1 MPRPEVTRT
10 NSKSDKQPL
19 YSSMD
24 GEADNSEASASIEEV
39 RKNSSKKD
47 AVRSSASQKPKI
59 RTSEKNRSA
68 SIFSSTSSPNA
79 KSLESSISKIGKS
92 GSPSRKSSS
101 ANARANQQETQP
113 LMEFDDSWESSEQ
126 NGPSL
131 PYGQG
136 KENIPVTS
144 RPIKKTSQPALRP
157 TAISGTKPSKGKAP
171 APTAKSVDIATGQD
185 SKLVESSLDQ
195 AANVV
200 STSDASKQKASVLT
214 KTTTVV
220 AAKKRA
226 SVPNASQSPA
236 KPARDQD
243 HQDLLP
249 IGPGQKK
256 QKAKAIQETKQQ
268 RLQRPRPESVAY
280 MNAHKLDLIELM
292 TGEDTDQNAEALYE
306 KMATICTDKKLKN
319 SQKLECLRGE
329 AGKVCTTLTRDV
341 NVYFEAL
348 VIQNYVDNHAPDSKK
363 EKESQKGKRQNAEGE
378 RKSLLSGN
386 GEENDDA
393 NIASHDNG
401 LIVASDQKY
410 DQKSVLEKFKS
421 TLNWWE
427 RRKLEKIQPEE
438 NFAND
443 PHRKAELQRIE
454 LLRKMQKRLTA
465 DERKFIRHDA
475 KIYHDLL
482 VNSGLPVLHIAIKN
496 ESCKLVRAYLLA
508 VMAFAPSAI
517 KKEAIQATQH
527 QGLQA
532 FYWAMTHSTTD
543 MIKMFMETVLHSD
556 FLFFEEKKEI
566 LHARRPDPEKNGTFG
581 IGGFY
586 MAMASGD
593 IARAD
598 AFMSQ
603 LLAWDPNCRIQKV
616 SDIKVDLLEG
626 FKSNW
631 IKDKAKG
638 AAVENG
644 HAELVEKYNRYVESS
659 HLRRIE
665 KDLLF
670 AYNKIHDPQE
680 RYLRFENEGEAE
692 EAEKLMQE
700 VIKTLGIKM
709 PRAGGDLPEDVEI
722 APGVPMQGH
731 TRTHQIIAHERKA
744 SILRMN
750 GKPIPEHLEKKL
762 IEDDAFRPF
771 RSVDDAGD
779 YAMLSTF
786 PKPNQNERRRTDG
799 DYLLGPPP
807 AISKQAKRNSWQE
820 RKENN
825 TLPPRSGS
833 YASGLVSLPRLPASM
848 SALPRLDELSPVKLT
863 PSPTRRSS
871 QHTGLPNGT
880 PTRLFTEKAGRLSPT
895 SGSSS
900 INRKNLEKRRS
911 MNEANRVTD
920 GADLSI
926 PS

>member
-1 MPRPEVTRT
+1 MPGPEVTRT
-10 NSKSDKQPL
+10 NSQSDKQPL
-19 YSSMD
+19 YSSME
-24 GEADNSEASASIEEV
+24 GEADNSEASASIEKA
-39 RKNSSKKD
+39 RKNSGKKD

-59 RTSEKNRSA
+59 RTSEKKRSA
-68 SIFSSTSSPNA
+68 SMFSSTSSPNA
-79 KSLESSISKIGKS
+79 KSLESPISKIGKS

-113 LMEFDDSWESSEQ
+113 LMEFGDSWVSSEKK
-126 NGPSL
+126 NPSL
-131 PYGQG
+131 PYGQD

-144 RPIKKTSQPALRP
+144 RPIKKTSQPVLRT
-157 TAISGTKPSKGKAP
+157 TATSGGKPSNGKAP
-171 APTAKSVDIATGQD
+171 ALMAKSVDTATGQD
-185 SKLVESSLDQ
+185 SSLVESSLDQ
-195 AANVV
+195 ASNVV
-200 STSDASKQKASVLT
+200 STSDASKQKASGLA
-214 KTTTVV
+214 KPTTAV

-226 SVPNASQSPA
+226 SVPNASQSPI

-243 HQDLLP
+243 HQDLLQ
-249 IGPGQKK
+249 IGRGQKK

-268 RLQRPRPESVAY
+268 RLQRSTPEAVAC

-292 TGEDTDQNAEALYE
+292 TGEDTDQNAEALYQ
-306 KMATICTDKKLKN
+306 KVATICTDKKLKN

-329 AGKVCTTLTRDV
+329 AGEVCTTLTQDV
-341 NVYFEAL
+341 NAYFDAL
-348 VIQNYVDNHAPDSKK
+348 VIEHYVDNHAPDSKK
-363 EKESQKGKRQNAEGE
+363 ENEPQKGMRQNAEGE
-378 RKSLLSGN
+378 RKSILSDN
-386 GEENDDA
+386 EEENDEA
-393 NIASHDNG
+393 NIANHDNG

-438 NFAND
+438 KFAND

-465 DERKFIRHDA
+465 DERSIIRRYA
-475 KIYHDLL
+475 KGYHDLL
-482 VNSGLPVLHIAIKN
+482 VNFGLPVLHIAVKN

-508 VMAFAPSAI
+508 VMAFAPSTI
-517 KKEAIQATQH
+517 KKDAIQATQH

-543 MIKMFMETVLHSD
+543 MIKMFMETVLNSD

-603 LLAWDPNCRIQKV
+603 LLAWDPNCRIQQF
-616 SDIKVDLLEG
+616 SDMKVDLLEG

-644 HAELVEKYNRYVESS
+644 HKELVEKYNQYVESS

-680 RYLRFENEGEAE
+680 RYLRFENEGDSEA
-692 EAEKLMQE
+692 AEKLIQE
-700 VIKTLGIKM
+700 VFKTLNIKM
-709 PRAGGDLPEDVEI
+709 PREGGDLPEDVEM

-750 GKPIPEHLEKKL
+750 NKPVPEHLKKKS
-762 IEDDAFRPF
+762 IKDYAFHSF
-771 RSVDDAGD
+771 KSVDQAGD

-833 YASGLVSLPRLPASM
+833 YASGLVSLPPLPASM
-848 SALPRLDELSPVKLT
+848 PALPRLDELSPVKLT
-863 PSPTRRSS
+863 PSPTRRPS

-880 PTRLFTEKAGRLSPT
+880 PTRLVTEKAGRLSPT

-920 GADLSI
+920 GSDLSI

>member
-1 MPRPEVTRT
+1 MPGPEVTKT
-10 NSKSDKQPL
+10 NSHSDKQPL
-19 YSSMD
+19 YSRMD
-24 GEADNSEASASIEEV
+24 GEADKNEASASDGKA
-39 RKNSSKKD
+39 RKNSGKKD
-47 AVRSSASQKPKI
+47 AVPSSASKTPKI
-59 RTSEKNRSA
+59 RTSEKKRSA
-68 SIFSSTSSPNA
+68 SMFSSPNG
-79 KSLESSISKIGKS
+79 KNLESPIGKIGKS

-113 LMEFDDSWESSEQ
+113 LMEFDDSWVSSETKS
-126 NGPSL
+126 PRL
-131 PYGQG
+131 PHGQD

-144 RPIKKTSQPALRP
+144 RPIKKTSQPALRT
-157 TAISGTKPSKGKAP
+157 TATSGAKPSNGKPP

-185 SKLVESSLDQ
+185 SSLVESSLDQ
-195 AANVV
+195 ASNVA
-200 STSDASKQKASVLT
+200 STSDAGKQKASGLT
-214 KTTTVV
+214 KTTTGVV
-220 AAKKRA
+220 AKKRA

-236 KPARDQD
+236 KPARGQD

-268 RLQRPRPESVAY
+268 RLQRPTPEAVAY

-292 TGEDTDQNAEALYE
+292 TGEDTDQNAQALY
-306 KMATICTDKKLKN
+306 KKVATICTDKKLKN
-319 SQKLECLRGE
+319 LQKLDCLRGE

-348 VIQNYVDNHAPDSKK
+348 VIQHYIDNHAPDSKK
-363 EKESQKGKRQNAEGE
+363 EKESQKGMRQNAEGE
-378 RKSLLSGN
+378 RKSLLSSS
-386 GEENDDA
+386 GEENYDD

-438 NFAND
+438 KFAND
-443 PHRKAELQRIE
+443 PRRKAELQRIE

-465 DERKFIRHDA
+465 DERSIIRRDA
-475 KIYHDLL
+475 KIYYDLL
-482 VNSGLPVLHIAIKN
+482 VNSGLPVLHIAVKN

-517 KKEAIQATQH
+517 KKDVIQAKQH

-543 MIKMFMETVLHSD
+543 MIKMFMETVLNSE

-631 IKDKAKG
+631 LKDKAKG

-644 HAELVEKYNRYVESS
+644 HKELVEKYNQYVESS

-680 RYLRFENEGEAE
+680 RYLRFENQAEAE
-692 EAEKLMQE
+692 AVEKLMQE
-700 VIKTLGIKM
+700 VFKTLNIKM
-709 PRAGGDLPEDVEI
+709 PREGGDLPEDVEM

-731 TRTHQIIAHERKA
+731 TRTHQIIAHERRA
-744 SILRMN
+744 SILKLKN
-750 GKPIPEHLEKKL
+750 KPVPEHLKKRS
-762 IEDDAFRPF
+762 IEDNALRPF
-771 RSVDDAGD
+771 RSVDDAGN
-779 YAMLSTF
+779 YATLSTF
-786 PKPNQNERRRTDG
+786 PKPSQNEIRRTDG

-833 YASGLVSLPRLPASM
+833 YASGLVSLPPLPASM
-848 SALPRLDELSPVKLT
+848 PALPRLDELSPVKLT

-880 PTRLFTEKAGRLSPT
+880 PTRLITEKAGRLSPT

-900 INRKNLEKRRS
+900 INRKNSGKRRS
-911 MNEANRVTD
+911 MNEANRVT
-920 GADLSI
+920 GRSDLSV

>member
-1 MPRPEVTRT
+1 MPGPEVTKT
-10 NSKSDKQPL
+10 NSHSDKQPL
-19 YSSMD
+19 YSRMD
-24 GEADNSEASASIEEV
+24 GEADKNEASASDGKA
-39 RKNSSKKD
+39 RKNSGKKD
-47 AVRSSASQKPKI
+47 AVPSSASKTPKI
-59 RTSEKNRSA
+59 RTSEKKRSA
-68 SIFSSTSSPNA
+68 SMFSSPNG
-79 KSLESSISKIGKS
+79 KNLESPIGKIGKS
-92 GSPSRKSSS
+92 GSPSRKSSL

-113 LMEFDDSWESSEQ
+113 LMEFDDSWVSSETKS
-126 NGPSL
+126 PRL
-131 PYGQG
+131 PHEQD

-144 RPIKKTSQPALRP
+144 RPIKKTSQPASRT
-157 TAISGTKPSKGKAP
+157 TATSAAKPSNGKPP

-185 SKLVESSLDQ
+185 SSLVESSLDQ
-195 AANVV
+195 ASNVV
-200 STSDASKQKASVLT
+200 STSHESKQKASGLT
-214 KTTTVV
+214 TATTGVV
-220 AAKKRA
+220 AKKRA

-243 HQDLLP
+243 HQDFLP

-256 QKAKAIQETKQQ
+256 QKANTIQETKQQ
-268 RLQRPRPESVAY
+268 QLQRLTPEAVAY
-280 MNAHKLDLIELM
+280 MNAHKLNLIELM
-292 TGEDTDQNAEALYE
+292 TDEDTNENAEALYE
-306 KMATICTDKKLKN
+306 KVAAICTDKKLKN
-319 SQKLECLRGE
+319 WQKLECLRGE
-329 AGKVCTTLTRDV
+329 AGEVCTTLTRDV

-348 VIQNYVDNHAPDSKK
+348 VIQHYVNNHAPDSKK
-363 EKESQKGKRQNAEGE
+363 EKESQKGTRQNAEGE

-386 GEENDDA
+386 EEENDDD

-438 NFAND
+438 KFAND
-443 PHRKAELQRIE
+443 PRRKAELQRIE

-465 DERKFIRHDA
+465 DERSIIRRDA

-482 VNSGLPVLHIAIKN
+482 VNSGLPVLHIAVKN

-517 KKEAIQATQH
+517 KKDVIQAKQH

-543 MIKMFMETVLHSD
+543 MIKMFMETVLNSE

-566 LHARRPDPEKNGTFG
+566 LHARRPDPEKNGIFG

-603 LLAWDPNCRIQKV
+603 LLAWDPNCRIQQF

-631 IKDKAKG
+631 LKDKAKG

-644 HAELVEKYNRYVESS
+644 HKELVEKYNQYVESS

-670 AYNKIHDPQE
+670 SYNKIHDPQE
-680 RYLRFENEGEAE
+680 RYLRFENEAEAE
-692 EAEKLMQE
+692 AAEKLMEE
-700 VIKTLGIKM
+700 VFKTLNIKM
-709 PRAGGDLPEDVEI
+709 PREGGDLPEDVEM

-731 TRTHQIIAHERKA
+731 TRTHQIIAHERRA
-744 SILRMN
+744 SILKLKN
-750 GKPIPEHLEKKL
+750 KPVPEHLKKRS
-762 IEDDAFRPF
+762 IEDNALRPF
-771 RSVDDAGD
+771 RSVDEAGN
-779 YAMLSTF
+779 YATLSTF
-786 PKPNQNERRRTDG
+786 PKPSQNEIRRTDG

-807 AISKQAKRNSWQE
+807 AISKQAQRNSWQE

-833 YASGLVSLPRLPASM
+833 YASGLVSLPPLPASM
-848 SALPRLDELSPVKLT
+848 PALPRLDELSPVKLT
-863 PSPTRRSS
+863 PSPTRRST
-871 QHTGLPNGT
+871 QHTELPNGT
-880 PTRLFTEKAGRLSPT
+880 PTRLITEKAGRLSPT

-900 INRKNLEKRRS
+900 INRKNSEKRRS
-911 MNEANRVTD
+911 MNEANRVT
-920 GADLSI
+920 GRSDLSV